1 MRALLALLA
10 AVVICS
16 ITPAVLIA
24 SYFFVIAL
32 ATESEILLFSELGP
46 LFLTISLVAGAHAI
60 ALGLPI
66 YFLVRH
72 FWKINYII
80 SALAGFVVGFIPL
93 AIYSWPL
100 RNLDSKS
107 SSMVNGEW
115 LKIDGEV
122 TYQGWVSYFQGN
134 FTFAGLGLLA
144 AVSFWYAL
152 SKLNHPNKRMQS
164 DAATPRR

>member
-1 MRALLALLA
+1 MRTLLTLLA

-16 ITPAVLIA
+16 ITPGVLIA

-32 ATESEILLFSELGP
+32 VTESGILFSELGP
-46 LFLTISLVAGAHAI
+46 MFLSISLVAGAHAI
-60 ALGLPI
+60 ALGLPL

-72 FWKINYII
+72 FWKINYTI
-80 SALAGFVVGFIPL
+80 SALGGFIVGFIPL

-100 RNLDSKS
+100 RNSDSNS

-144 AVSFWYAL
+144 AISFWYAL
-152 SKLNHPNKRMQS
+152 SKLNHPNKHMQS